1 MTEKKLKNKNPIPCK
16 VVLVGD
22 SGVGKTSIINRY
34 LQQYNSTPD
43 PTLAAYYYCKN
54 INVEGFNIDFEIWD
68 TAGQE
73 QYRSIN
79 TLFFKNTCMCI
90 LVYDITSQKSFDSL
104 RNYWYDSVIENSSQ
118 DVILSVAGNKYDL
131 YEEEDV
137 DEKEVKEFCDSIGA
151 MFVLT
156 SALLN
161 TSIDQ
166 IFNDLAK
173 KLIETEKFKNIATS
187 YIDKNESEDG
197 DESKHYHEGSVVL
210 QKKNVIDKKSKKK
223 ECCKV

>member
-1 MTEKKLKNKNPIPCK
+1 MTKPELKNKNPIPCK

-34 LQQYNSTPD
+34 LKQFKPNEDS
-43 PTLAAYYYCKN
+43 TLAAYYFCKN
-54 INVEGFNIDFEIWD
+54 INVEGYNIDLEIWD

-79 TLFFKNTCMCI
+79 TLFFKNTYMCI
-90 LVYDITSQKSFDSL
+90 LVYDITSQKSFESL

-118 DVILSVAGNKYDL
+118 DVIVGIAGNKCDL
-131 YEEEDV
+131 YEQEDV
-137 DEKEVKEFCDSIGA
+137 DEKEVNEFCDSIGA
-151 MFVLT
+151 IHVLT

-166 IFNDLAK
+166 IFDDLAK
-173 KLIETEKFKNIATS
+173 KLVQSEKFKTIAAN
-187 YIDKNESEDG
+187 YVDKDKSQQVSEA
-197 DESKHYHEGSVVL
+197 KRNNQGSVVKL
-210 QKKNVIDKKSKKK
+210 DNQTNNKTTKKK
-223 ECCKV
+223 ECC

>member
-1 MTEKKLKNKNPIPCK
+1 MSTKELKNKNPIPCK

-34 LQQYNSTPD
+34 LKQFKPNEDSTI
-43 PTLAAYYYCKN
+43 AAYYFCKN
-54 INVEGFNIDFEIWD
+54 INIDGFNIDFEIWD

-73 QYRSIN
+73 QYKSVN
-79 TLFFKNTCMCI
+79 TLFFKNTYMCI
-90 LVYDITSQKSFDSL
+90 LVYDITSQKSFESL

-118 DVILSVAGNKYDL
+118 DVIVSVAGNKCDL
-131 YEEEDV
+131 YEDEDV

-151 MFVLT
+151 MHVLT

-166 IFNDLAK
+166 IFEDLAK
-173 KLIETEKFKNIATS
+173 KLVKSEKFKTIAEN
-187 YIDKNESEDG
+187 YVDKEKSQVVEVP
-197 DESKHYHEGSVVL
+197 KHYHQGSVVL
-210 QKKNVIDKKSKKK
+210 KKDQVVNKTSKKK
-223 ECCKV
+223 ECC